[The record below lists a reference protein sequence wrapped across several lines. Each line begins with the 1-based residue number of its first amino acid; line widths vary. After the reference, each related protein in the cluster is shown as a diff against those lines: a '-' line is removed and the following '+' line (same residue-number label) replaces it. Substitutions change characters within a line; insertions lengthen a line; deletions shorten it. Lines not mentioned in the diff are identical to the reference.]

1 MTDVIIDTEDR
12 FIGKY
17 KNHRI
22 SIARISLNFFDAD
35 VQDSTHLVLEMQEY
49 FIDIEA
55 AKQSMID
62 YIDKLYN

>member
-1 MTDVIIDTEDR
+1 MTDIIIDTEDR

-22 SIARISLNFFDAD
+22 SIAIITLNYFDAD
-35 VQDSTHLVLEMQEY
+35 VQDPTYLTILEMQEY
-49 FIDIEA
+49 FMNIEA

-62 YIDKLYN
+62 YIDKL